1 METSGGP
8 SLAIALEKAKQE
20 FEERLTQEIRLYERQ
35 HEGELELDVT
45 FEEDAGASNRGTP
58 ELIQTVRQHVDAF
71 HHRQPVQTSGVYIY
85 RVTAID
91 SDADG
96 QIALNVKYE
105 YPV

>member
-1 METSGGP
+1 MESPGKA

-20 FEERLTQEIRLYERQ
+20 FEERLTQEIRRYERE
-35 HEGELELDVT
+35 HGGGMEIDIT
-45 FEEDAGASNRGTP
+45 FEADAQDSNQGTA
-58 ELIQTVRQHVDAF
+58 ELIQIVRQHVDAF
-71 HHRQPVQTSGVYIY
+71 HHRQPVQESGVYIY

-96 QIALNVKYE
+96 QAALKVKYE